1 MVSLRH
7 NGGGLVDVGEKSA
20 DRLLR
25 SGQFRRVVQAPV
37 VPEPEFDDSSAQ
49 LVTAEDEQEPVE
61 APEVVEEALNAEP
74 PSEDTPEPTVA
85 EIRAW
90 ARENTDL
97 NVPARGKLPDAAREA
112 YKNAH

>member
-1 MVSLRH
+1 
-7 NGGGLVDVGEKSA
+7 LVDVGEKSA

-25 SGQFRRVVQAPV
+25 SGQFRRVVQDPV
-37 VPEPEFDDSSAQ
+37 VPEPEFDDAP
-49 LVTAEDEQEPVE
+49 AEAEPVE
-61 APEVVEEALNAEP
+61 GPEVVEEALEAEP
-74 PSEDTPEPTVA
+74 PSEDTPEPDTA